1 MSAPGG
7 STNNK
12 AAARDRGES
21 FKNDAV
27 DQRKRGKVG
36 KKKLKKE
43 VSETRV
49 EEAKAKMSDTG
60 REAEADER
68 ASRNLR
74 TNIIFKHTNDKQ
86 IL

>member
-12 AAARDRGES
+12 AAARDRRES
-21 FKNDAV
+21 VKNDAV
-27 DQRKRGKVG
+27 DQRKREKGG

-68 ASRNLR
+68 PRNLR
-74 TNIIFKHTNDKQ
+74 TNIIFKHTIDKQ